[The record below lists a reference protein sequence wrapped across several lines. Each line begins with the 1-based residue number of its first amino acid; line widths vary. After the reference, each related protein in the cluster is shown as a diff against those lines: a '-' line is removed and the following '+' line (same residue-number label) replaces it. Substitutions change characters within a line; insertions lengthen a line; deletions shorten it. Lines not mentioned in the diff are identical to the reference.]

1 MQCIRY
7 LDVNSL
13 YPYVMSRIEFPI
25 SHPEIRRGHTSCKN
39 LVNKLA
45 RLVKKFIGLCQVK
58 VLPPN
63 NLFIPCLAYKL
74 NNKLLFCLCRTCT
87 LLNCV
92 PIQLINVHGLMFT
105 FLLISSVTCRLV
117 MKSWSTMKFG
127 IIMRVIK

>member
-13 YPYVMSRIEFPI
+13 YPYVMSRIEFPTG
-25 SHPEIRRGHTSCKN
+25 HPEIRRGHTSCKN

-74 NNKLLFCLCRTCT
+74 NNKLLFCLCRTFT
-87 LLNCV
+87 SMSS
-92 PIQLINVHGLMFT
+92 IQHKLCSHSVEQRAWINVY
-105 FLLISSVTCRLV
+105 ISIDIECDLSVGYEILE
-117 MKSWSTMKFG
+117 
-127 IIMRVIK
+127 